1 MVDRVAAPYAEF
13 VITEDEDGIKHAISH
28 EIQLSILPDGDTRIV
43 HEREVQPEK
52 GPEHNT
58 SVLKG
63 RLDDVWIYIIGGHV
77 VVSKQKLHIND
88 LAER

>member
-43 HEREVQPEK
+43 HERETQPAK
-52 GPEHNT
+52 GPQYNT
-58 SVLKG
+58 SILKG
-63 RLDDVWIYIIGGHV
+63 RLDDVWVYVIGRHV
-77 VVSKQKLHIND
+77 VVSKRKLHIND
-88 LAER
+88 LG

>member
-28 EIQLSILPDGDTRIV
+28 EIQLSILPDGDTRIC
-43 HEREVQPEK
+43 HEREVQWGV

-63 RLDDVWIYIIGGHV
+63 KLDDVWIYVIGKHV

-88 LAER
+88 LA